1 VLLFSCCQ
9 VVSHAGNAFKVVEL
23 LAQDIQGGSSTC
35 MCALRATQNLLH
47 TYATSAAG
55 DAGDRSVQLMQ
66 HVLALLQACLP
77 HRCMLQ
83 HPCAGTLWSKP
94 VSCK

>member
-1 VLLFSCCQ
+1 

-55 DAGDRSVQLMQ
+55 DAGDRSVQQL
-66 HVLALLQACLP
+66 VGCACMRNAAAP
-77 HRCMLQ
+77 
-83 HPCAGTLWSKP
+83 
-94 VSCK
+94 